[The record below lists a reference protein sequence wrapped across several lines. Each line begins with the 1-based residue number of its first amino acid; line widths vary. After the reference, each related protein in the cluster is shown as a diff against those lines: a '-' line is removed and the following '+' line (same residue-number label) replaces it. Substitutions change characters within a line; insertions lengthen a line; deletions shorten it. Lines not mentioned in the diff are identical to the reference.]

1 MPDEK
6 TNSNHE
12 LIENYDDVTW
22 LYNWWPMV
30 KSNFKNLLDW
40 VTAHINGT
48 GDRHS
53 AADIDYN
60 SGTVEDGLTTLS
72 NAIETGLSE
81 LADADAEN
89 CKYTIH
95 QSYDVDIS
103 KIGSGNNVLYITID
117 GVNNYSQMSGKAVA
131 INTGIYQCTFSSP
144 SPVYVNVNGLGNK
157 ALRRPLPYDYADYDT
172 KQYYTDKYC
181 YGEIGRHQTLIVY
194 YDGSNFIL
202 TNVAVPTKATKAIE
216 LESTDDSSYTTPKA
230 VGVIAGKVKD
240 DIGDLSELNTTDKT
254 DIVNAINSITF
265 GESVDAKKEVDIDD
279 NFQPVNYN
287 AYTNSGRYRFNH
299 YSENTEGEAVDF
311 EGTEILIVQNY
322 VMKTD
327 GYLYYVIQ
335 CSFYNGSIKFRYG
348 FDDYEGVKWNDW
360 ITVAPNDVGDLS
372 TLTTTDKSSA
382 VGAINEVNNKKI
394 LAGDGQSDTLY
405 KNCLGISVRD
415 HGTVSSLNHDS
426 LVTIGQHII
435 DFEVPACAG
444 APSNLSAGSY
454 SGVIETVSQYKD
466 ASGDDADVYFNQ
478 CKQTLTLIK
487 GLTSSTN
494 GTWERYYYQTNDEDM
509 TYTDWV
515 SLEDELK
522 SVSSNVQRPVT
533 VFVAAS
539 DASAKSKSGADYICT
554 GTNDE
559 ETIQAAINSIV
570 STGGVIQLSEGTF
583 YFSNNRTSG
592 AVSGIALDSGIAL
605 KGAGSSTVINT
616 YNTSGFSDDPAIGV
630 TGSDNVTISDMLIMS
645 GDYKFSYSIDING
658 SSNVKVNN
666 IIFTLQGSDSGI
678 FRIYNSSDV
687 NVINSRFEVTE
698 SQTNILVGNNS
709 KNILIKNNVFNVYD
723 WEAIYVYG
731 GVSNVIID
739 GNFFN
744 ETYSNVGNSAI
755 NVHNELSNIMITN
768 NVIDFP
774 LEPVKVNST
783 ASGKVFV
790 YNNMV
795 KTPPTASA
803 VVRINMDG
811 SSNNWNQTF

>member
-30 KSNFKNLLDW
+30 KSNFRNLLNW

-48 GDRHS
+48 GDRHN

-103 KIGSGNNVLYITID
+103 KIGSGNNVLYIVID

-240 DIGDLSELNTTDKT
+240 DIGDLDELNTT
-254 DIVNAINSITF
+254 N
-265 GESVDAKKEVDIDD
+265 
-279 NFQPVNYN
+279 
-287 AYTNSGRYRFNH
+287 
-299 YSENTEGEAVDF
+299 
-311 EGTEILIVQNY
+311 
-322 VMKTD
+322 
-327 GYLYYVIQ
+327 
-335 CSFYNGSIKFRYG
+335 
-348 FDDYEGVKWNDW
+348 
-360 ITVAPNDVGDLS
+360 
-372 TLTTTDKSSA
+372 KSSI
-382 VGAINEVNNKKI
+382 VGAINSVLSFATSGVDEDELLAALSIEFFNPNAYSIGLANLTKTGNKTYKADVTLSGAYIDNKIMNESKDYGMNKTYKDFHFSVNDLDRCGLWIDIDMLQNRSEVCQ
-394 LAGDGQSDTLY
+394 LFEFDLGDGSEPAEGYLDA
-405 KNCLGISVRD
+405 
-415 HGTVSSLNHDS
+415 
-426 LVTIGQHII
+426 GQYFQFHLC
-435 DFEVPACAG
+435 DFEIYDGDTDNPDYTVYNG
-444 APSNLSAGSY
+444 Y
-454 SGVIETVSQYKD
+454 TSGVINMFEVVGGYLNSKAEID
-466 ASGDDADVYFNQ
+466 HASSYTGYGLGDDVNYGHVKLSDS
-478 CKQTLTLIK
+478 
-487 GLTSSTN
+487 TSSTN
-494 GTWERYYYQTNDEDM
+494 DASDGTAATPTAVKAAYDKAVSIEDYAQH
-509 TYTDWV
+509 T
-515 SLEDELK
+515 S
-522 SVSSNVQRPVT
+522 T

-539 DASAKSKSGADYICT
+539 DASAKSKSVADYICT

-559 ETIQAAINSIV
+559 ETIQDAVDSLPSVGGIV
-570 STGGVIQLSEGTF
+570 QLSEGTF
-583 YFSNNRTSG
+583 VFSNNISNATAPQGVELKSNVTFKGSG
-592 AVSGIALDSGIAL
+592 ASTIIDTYSASSTNSNSHIIDVSSCSGI
-605 KGAGSSTVINT
+605 TV
-616 YNTSGFSDDPAIGV
+616 
-630 TGSDNVTISDMLIMS
+630 SDMHIKS
-645 GDYKFSYSIDING
+645 GDQKYLTSINIDEAENIRVDNICFS
-658 SSNVKVNN
+658 
-666 IIFTLQGSDSGI
+666 LQGSDSGSLSI
-678 FRIYNSSDV
+678 GSSSNIKVTNSQ
-687 NVINSRFEVTE
+687 FEITE
-698 SQTNILVGNNS
+698 SQISISINNNS
-709 KNILIKNNVFNVYD
+709 QNITLKNNVFNVYD
-723 WEAIYVYG
+723 WEAINVYG
-731 GVSNVIID
+731 ASDVIID
-739 GNFFN
+739 GNFFK
-744 ETYSNVGNSAI
+744 ETYSNTGNSAI
-755 NVHNELSNIMITN
+755 NVNNALSNVMITN

-774 LEPVKVNST
+774 LEPVKVNSA

-803 VVRINMDG
+803 VVQINMDG

>member
-30 KSNFKNLLDW
+30 KSNFRNLLNW

-48 GDRHS
+48 GDRHN

-240 DIGDLSELNTTDKT
+240 DIGDLDELNTT
-254 DIVNAINSITF
+254 N
-265 GESVDAKKEVDIDD
+265 
-279 NFQPVNYN
+279 
-287 AYTNSGRYRFNH
+287 
-299 YSENTEGEAVDF
+299 
-311 EGTEILIVQNY
+311 
-322 VMKTD
+322 
-327 GYLYYVIQ
+327 
-335 CSFYNGSIKFRYG
+335 
-348 FDDYEGVKWNDW
+348 
-360 ITVAPNDVGDLS
+360 
-372 TLTTTDKSSA
+372 KSSI
-382 VGAINEVNNKKI
+382 VGAINSVLSFATSGVDEDELLAALSIEFFNPNAYSIGLANLTKTGNKTYKADVTLSGAYIDNKIMNESKDYGMNKTYKDFHFSVNDLDRCGLWIDIDMLQNRSEVCQ
-394 LAGDGQSDTLY
+394 LFEFDLGDGSEPAEGYLDA
-405 KNCLGISVRD
+405 
-415 HGTVSSLNHDS
+415 
-426 LVTIGQHII
+426 GQYFQFHLC
-435 DFEVPACAG
+435 DFEIYDGDTDNPDYTVYNG
-444 APSNLSAGSY
+444 Y
-454 SGVIETVSQYKD
+454 TSGVINMFEVVGGYLNSKAEID
-466 ASGDDADVYFNQ
+466 HASSYTGYGLGDDVNYGHVKLSDS
-478 CKQTLTLIK
+478 
-487 GLTSSTN
+487 TSSTN
-494 GTWERYYYQTNDEDM
+494 DASDGTAATPTAVKAAYDKAVSIEDYAQH
-509 TYTDWV
+509 T
-515 SLEDELK
+515 S
-522 SVSSNVQRPVT
+522 T

-559 ETIQAAINSIV
+559 ETIQDAVDSLPSVGGIV
-570 STGGVIQLSEGTF
+570 QLSEGTF
-583 YFSNNRTSG
+583 VFSNNISNATAPQGVELKSNVTFKGSG
-592 AVSGIALDSGIAL
+592 ASTIIDTYSASSTNSNSHIIDVSSCSGI
-605 KGAGSSTVINT
+605 TV
-616 YNTSGFSDDPAIGV
+616 
-630 TGSDNVTISDMLIMS
+630 SDMHIKS
-645 GDYKFSYSIDING
+645 GDQKYLTSINIDEAENIRVDNICFS
-658 SSNVKVNN
+658 
-666 IIFTLQGSDSGI
+666 LQGSDSGSLSI
-678 FRIYNSSDV
+678 GSSSNIKVTNSQ
-687 NVINSRFEVTE
+687 FEITE
-698 SQTNILVGNNS
+698 SQISISINNNS
-709 KNILIKNNVFNVYD
+709 QNITLKNNVFNVYD
-723 WEAIYVYG
+723 WEAINVYG
-731 GVSNVIID
+731 ASDVIID
-739 GNFFN
+739 GNFFK
-744 ETYSNVGNSAI
+744 ETYSNTGNSAI
-755 NVHNELSNIMITN
+755 NVNNALSNVMITN

-774 LEPVKVNST
+774 LEPVKVNSA

-803 VVRINMDG
+803 VVQINMDG

>member
-30 KSNFKNLLDW
+30 KSNFKNLLNW

-95 QSYDVDIS
+95 QGYNVDIS
-103 KIGSGNNVLYITID
+103 KIGSGNNVLYITIE
-117 GVNNYSQMSGKAVA
+117 GVTSYSQMSGKAVA

-254 DIVNAINSITF
+254 DIVGAINSVLSFATSGVDEDELLAALSIEFFNPNAYSIGLANLTKT
-265 GESVDAKKEVDIDD
+265 GNKTYKADVTLSGAYIDNKIMNESKDYGMNKTYKDFHFSVNDLDRCGLWIDIDMLQNRSEVCQLFEFD
-279 NFQPVNYN
+279 LGDGSEPAEGYLDAGQYFQ
-287 AYTNSGRYRFNH
+287 FH
-299 YSENTEGEAVDF
+299 LCDF
-311 EGTEILIVQNY
+311 EIYDGDTDNPNY
-322 VMKTD
+322 TV
-327 GYLYYVIQ
+327 
-335 CSFYNGSIKFRYG
+335 YNGY
-348 FDDYEGVKWNDW
+348 
-360 ITVAPNDVGDLS
+360 T
-372 TLTTTDKSSA
+372 
-382 VGAINEVNNKKI
+382 
-394 LAGDGQSDTLY
+394 
-405 KNCLGISVRD
+405 
-415 HGTVSSLNHDS
+415 
-426 LVTIGQHII
+426 
-435 DFEVPACAG
+435 
-444 APSNLSAGSY
+444 
-454 SGVIETVSQYKD
+454 SGVINMFEVVGGYLNSKAEINH
-466 ASGDDADVYFNQ
+466 ASSYTGYGLGDDVNYGHVKLSDS
-478 CKQTLTLIK
+478 
-487 GLTSSTN
+487 TSSTS
-494 GTWERYYYQTNDEDM
+494 GTSDGTAATPTAVKAAYDKAVSIEDYAQH
-509 TYTDWV
+509 T
-515 SLEDELK
+515 S
-522 SVSSNVQRPVT
+522 T

-559 ETIQAAINSIV
+559 ETIQDAVDSLPSVGGIV
-570 STGGVIQLSEGTF
+570 QLSEGTF
-583 YFSNNRTSG
+583 VFSNNISNATVPQGVELKSNVTFKGSG
-592 AVSGIALDSGIAL
+592 ASTIIDTYSASSTNSNSHIIDVSSCSGI
-605 KGAGSSTVINT
+605 TV
-616 YNTSGFSDDPAIGV
+616 
-630 TGSDNVTISDMLIMS
+630 SDMHIKS
-645 GDYKFSYSIDING
+645 GDQKYLTSINIDEAENIRVDNICFS
-658 SSNVKVNN
+658 
-666 IIFTLQGSDSGI
+666 LQGSDSGSLSI
-678 FRIYNSSDV
+678 GSSSNIKVTNSQ
-687 NVINSRFEVTE
+687 FEITE
-698 SQTNILVGNNS
+698 SQISISINNNS
-709 KNILIKNNVFNVYD
+709 QNITLKNNVFNVYD
-723 WEAIYVYG
+723 WEAINVYG
-731 GVSNVIID
+731 ASDVIID
-739 GNFFN
+739 GNFFK
-744 ETYSNVGNSAI
+744 ETYSNTGNSAI
-755 NVHNELSNIMITN
+755 NVNNALSNVMITN

-774 LEPVKVNST
+774 LEPVKVNSA

-795 KTPPTASA
+795 KTPPTAST
-803 VVRINMDG
+803 VVQINMDG

>member
-60 SGTVEDGLTTLS
+60 SGTVEDGLITLS
-72 NAIETGLSE
+72 NVIEIGLSE

-103 KIGSGNNVLYITID
+103 KAGSGNNVLYITID
-117 GVNNYSQMSGKAVA
+117 GVTSYSQMSGKAVA

-240 DIGDLSELNTTDKT
+240 DIGDLDELNTT
-254 DIVNAINSITF
+254 N
-265 GESVDAKKEVDIDD
+265 
-279 NFQPVNYN
+279 
-287 AYTNSGRYRFNH
+287 
-299 YSENTEGEAVDF
+299 
-311 EGTEILIVQNY
+311 
-322 VMKTD
+322 
-327 GYLYYVIQ
+327 
-335 CSFYNGSIKFRYG
+335 
-348 FDDYEGVKWNDW
+348 
-360 ITVAPNDVGDLS
+360 
-372 TLTTTDKSSA
+372 KSSI
-382 VGAINEVNNKKI
+382 VGAINSVLSFATSGVDEDELLAALSIEFFNPNAYSIGLANLTKTGNKTYKADVTLSGAYIANKIMNESKDYGMNKTYKDFHFSVNDLDRFGLWIDIDMLQNRSEVCQ
-394 LAGDGQSDTLY
+394 LFEFDLGDGSEPAEGYLDANQYLQFHL
-405 KNCLGISVRD
+405 C
-415 HGTVSSLNHDS
+415 
-426 LVTIGQHII
+426 
-435 DFEVPACAG
+435 DFEIYDG
-444 APSNLSAGSY
+444 DSDNPSYTAYNGY
-454 SGVIETVSQYKD
+454 TSGVINMFEVVGGYLNTKAEMD
-466 ASGDDADVYFNQ
+466 HASSYTGYGLGDDVNYGHVKLSDS
-478 CKQTLTLIK
+478 
-487 GLTSSTN
+487 TSSTS
-494 GTWERYYYQTNDEDM
+494 GTSGGTAATPAAVKAAYDKAVSIEDYAQH
-509 TYTDWV
+509 T
-515 SLEDELK
+515 S
-522 SVSSNVQRPVT
+522 T
-533 VFVAAS
+533 VFVAA
-539 DASAKSKSGADYICT
+539 ANARAESKSGADYVCT

-616 YNTSGFSDDPAIGV
+616 YNTSGFSDNPAIGV

-658 SSNVKVNN
+658 SSNVEVNN

-698 SQTNILVGNNS
+698 SQTSISVTNNS

-723 WEAIYVYG
+723 WEAVNVYG
-731 GVSNVIID
+731 ASNVIID
-739 GNFFN
+739 GNFFK
-744 ETYSNVGNSAI
+744 ETYSNTGNSAI
-755 NVHNELSNIMITN
+755 SVNNALSNIMITN

-774 LEPVKVNST
+774 LEPVKVNSA

-803 VVRINMDG
+803 VVQINMDG

>member
-12 LIENYDDVTW
+12 LNENYDDVTW
-22 LYNWWPMV
+22 LYDWWPMV
-30 KSNFKNLLDW
+30 KSNFKNLLNW

-48 GDRHS
+48 GDRHN

-60 SGTVEDGLTTLS
+60 SGTVEDGLITLS

-103 KIGSGNNVLYITID
+103 KVGSGNNVLYITID
-117 GVNNYSQMSGKAVA
+117 GVTSYSQMSGKAVA

-405 KNCLGISVRD
+405 NNCLGISVRD

-533 VFVAAS
+533 VFVAA
-539 DASAKSKSGADYICT
+539 ANARAESKSGADYVCT

-616 YNTSGFSDDPAIGV
+616 YNTSGFSDNPAIGV

-658 SSNVKVNN
+658 SSNVEVNN

-698 SQTNILVGNNS
+698 SQTSISVTNNS

-723 WEAIYVYG
+723 WEAIYVHG
-731 GVSNVIID
+731 GASNVLID
-739 GNFFN
+739 CNFFK
-744 ETYSNVGNSAI
+744 ESYSNTGNSAI
-755 NVHNELSNIMITN
+755 NVNNALSNIMITN

-774 LEPVKVNST
+774 LEPVKVNSA

>member
-6 TNSNHE
+6 INSNHE
-12 LIENYDDVTW
+12 LNENYDDVTW
-22 LYNWWPMV
+22 LYDWWPMV
-30 KSNFKNLLDW
+30 KSNFKNLLNW

-103 KIGSGNNVLYITID
+103 KIGSGDNVLYITID

-254 DIVNAINSITF
+254 DIVGAINSVLSFATSGVDEDELLAALSIEFFNPNAYSIGLANLTKT
-265 GESVDAKKEVDIDD
+265 GNKTYKADVTLSGAYIDNKIMNESKDYGMNKTYKDFHFSVNDLDRCGLWIDIDMLQNRSEVCQLFEFD
-279 NFQPVNYN
+279 LGDGSEPAEGYLDAGQYFQ
-287 AYTNSGRYRFNH
+287 FH
-299 YSENTEGEAVDF
+299 LCDF
-311 EGTEILIVQNY
+311 EIYDGDTDNPNY
-322 VMKTD
+322 TV
-327 GYLYYVIQ
+327 
-335 CSFYNGSIKFRYG
+335 YNGY
-348 FDDYEGVKWNDW
+348 
-360 ITVAPNDVGDLS
+360 T
-372 TLTTTDKSSA
+372 
-382 VGAINEVNNKKI
+382 
-394 LAGDGQSDTLY
+394 
-405 KNCLGISVRD
+405 
-415 HGTVSSLNHDS
+415 
-426 LVTIGQHII
+426 
-435 DFEVPACAG
+435 
-444 APSNLSAGSY
+444 
-454 SGVIETVSQYKD
+454 SGVINMFEVVGGYLNSKAEID
-466 ASGDDADVYFNQ
+466 HASSYTGYGLGDDVNYGHVKLSDS
-478 CKQTLTLIK
+478 
-487 GLTSSTN
+487 TSSTSDVTD
-494 GTWERYYYQTNDEDM
+494 GTAATPTAVKAAYDKAVSIEDYAQH
-509 TYTDWV
+509 T
-515 SLEDELK
+515 S
-522 SVSSNVQRPVT
+522 T
-533 VFVAAS
+533 VFVAA
-539 DASAKSKSGADYICT
+539 ANARAESKSGADYICT

-570 STGGVIQLSEGTF
+570 STGGVVQLSEGTF

-592 AVSGIALDSGIAL
+592 AVAGIALDSGIAL

-616 YNTSGFSDDPAIGV
+616 YNTSDFSDNPAIGV

-645 GDYKFSYSIDING
+645 GDSTFAYSIDING
-658 SSNVKVNN
+658 SSSVKVDN

-698 SQTNILVGNNS
+698 SQTSILVGNNS

-731 GVSNVIID
+731 GASNVIID

-755 NVHNELSNIMITN
+755 NVNNELSNIMITN

-774 LEPVKVNST
+774 LEPVKANSA